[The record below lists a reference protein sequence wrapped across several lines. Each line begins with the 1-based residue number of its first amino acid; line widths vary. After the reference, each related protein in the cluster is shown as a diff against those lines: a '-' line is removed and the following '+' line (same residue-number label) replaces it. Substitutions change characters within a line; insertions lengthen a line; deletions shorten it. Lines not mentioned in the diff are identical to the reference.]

1 MNPVKT
7 QSLPAKGLIII
18 IKEEAEKQIC
28 INLDGTSMFG
38 QNFKEKNEVYIAI
51 REEHL
56 RCLPFG
62 VLKSRNA
69 SAVMLSFYG
78 TSEIVYQMLRAVSHK
93 TRAYIT
99 NAVGLKGFLIP
110 TITPVLRDLAV

>member
-1 MNPVKT
+1 M
-7 QSLPAKGLIII
+7 III
-18 IKEEAEKQIC
+18 NKDEEEKQIC

-51 REEHL
+51 REEQL

-62 VLKSRNA
+62 PLKSRNV

-78 TSEIVYQMLRAVSHK
+78 TSEIVYQMLRTVSHT

-99 NAVGLKGFLIP
+99 NAVGLKGFLIQ
-110 TITPVLRDLAV
+110 TITPILRDLAI